1 MLTTSKNSVL
11 FLHRRCWQ
19 RRSTWSSSG
28 TRNVDNVDEL
38 GLLLEQEMLTTS
50 KHLVFFWHRRCWQ
63 RRNTWFI
70 QAKEILTTSENFVL
84 FLHRQFWQ
92 CRSICSYFLF
102 GEFVVF
108 ELLLCFILF
117 YYFPGVVLFV
127 HIVIFVVFC
136 LCVIYLDLSMI
147 ICITHLL
154 VT

>member
-1 MLTTSKNSVL
+1 MDNIY
-11 FLHRRCWQ
+11 
-19 RRSTWSSSG
+19 G
-28 TRNVDNVDEL
+28 TRDADNVEEF
-38 GLLLEQEMLTTS
+38 GLLLAHEMLTTS
-50 KHLVFFWHRRCWQ
+50 EHLVFFWHRRCWQ
-63 RRNTWFI
+63 RRSTWFI

-117 YYFPGVVLFV
+117 YYFPGVVLSV